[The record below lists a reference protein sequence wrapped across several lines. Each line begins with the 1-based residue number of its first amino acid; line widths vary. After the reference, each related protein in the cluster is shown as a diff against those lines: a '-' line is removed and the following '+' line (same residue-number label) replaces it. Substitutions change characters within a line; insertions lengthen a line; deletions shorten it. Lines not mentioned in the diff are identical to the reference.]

1 MKTDIILGTVGVGSA
16 VLSAAGIYA
25 AISTVATII
34 CAVGIV
40 IGWATKFFL
49 VFRRWKNKEV
59 STDQALEE
67 TQKIIE
73 EEVKPHANPDNHR

>member
-1 MKTDIILGTVGVGSA
+1 MKNEIILGTVGVGSA
-16 VLSAAGIYA
+16 ALSAAGIYA
-25 AISTVATII
+25 TISTAATII

-40 IGWATKFFL
+40 IGWATKFFR

-67 TQKIIE
+67 AEKIIE
-73 EEVKPHANPDNHR
+73 EEIKPHANTDHHR

>member
-25 AISTVATII
+25 AISTAATVI
-34 CAVGIV
+34 CAFGIV
-40 IGWATKFFL
+40 IGWATKFFRI
-49 VFRRWKNKEV
+49 FRKWKNKEV
-59 STDQALEE
+59 TTEQALEE

-73 EEVKPHANPDNHR
+73 EEVKPHANPDHHR

>member
-25 AISTVATII
+25 AISTAATFI

-40 IGWATKFFL
+40 IGWAAKFFR

-59 STDQALEE
+59 STDQALAEAE
-67 TQKIIE
+67 KIIE
-73 EEVKPHANPDNHR
+73 EEVKPHANTDHHR

>member
-16 VLSAAGIYA
+16 VLSAAGIYS
-25 AISTVATII
+25 AISTAATII

-40 IGWATKFFL
+40 IGWVTKFFRI
-49 VFRRWKNKEV
+49 FRKWKNKEV

-73 EEVKPHANPDNHR
+73 EEVKPHANTDHH

>member
-1 MKTDIILGTVGVGSA
+1 MKSDIILGTVGVGSA

-25 AISTVATII
+25 TISAVATII

-40 IGWATKFFL
+40 IGWATKFFR
-49 VFRRWKNKEV
+49 VFKRWKNKEV
-59 STDQALEE
+59 STTEALEE

-73 EEVKPHANPDNHR
+73 EEVKPHANTDHHR